1 MEQRRLAS
9 EPALSRVQHSG
20 ECRLDQAR
28 HGSLRRLAIS
38 FSQGAEWKALISKY
52 IGTIPLSAD
61 PCPAEQ
67 SAAIGPSLSTPVS
80 SAMIAKVGDAAKYS
94 QSTMTRPAAAL
105 WSLQLPRPVELV
117 A

>member
-1 MEQRRLAS
+1 MGQRRLAS
-9 EPALSRVQHSG
+9 KPALSG
-20 ECRLDQAR
+20 FNTPDQVRRAP
-28 HGSLRRLAIS
+28 LRRLKIS

-67 SAAIGPSLSTPVS
+67 STSIGPPLSMPVS
-80 SAMIAKVGDAAKYS
+80 SAMIANVGVAAKYS